1 VSPGRKPKAPRT
13 PPAQLIREPHD
24 LVDYTATLWRI
35 HRTAGEHV
43 LPWNT
48 LRTYGPLP
56 SMRWDPH
63 PGAEPISTAEGVLYA
78 AADIGTSL
86 AEVYQTTRV
95 IDTRAGAPTLTAW
108 QPQRGLRLLD
118 LSGTWLLR
126 NSASAAL
133 LAAPRSTRHLHDLAR
148 TRRPLRPVD
157 IDRAAQHRALEC
169 RRRLDTHDAV
179 VLPAADSPAGVVHR
193 PSSSR
198 RNRLSHPLTNPEKG
212 DVITH
217 STTTA
222 DGYGTTRVE
231 RAQFN
236 VDTIRIALG
245 RQACTRHLDEL

>member
-13 PPAQLIREPHD
+13 PPAPLIREPHD
-24 LVDYTATLWRI
+24 IADYTATLWRI
-35 HRTAGEHV
+35 HRTEGEHV

-78 AADIGTSL
+78 AADVATNL

-133 LAAPRSTRHLHDLAR
+133 LAAPRST
-148 TRRPLRPVD
+148 
-157 IDRAAQHRALEC
+157 C
-169 RRRLDTHDAV
+169 RRWARAIYTTWPELDGLYVPSTLTGRPNI
-179 VLPAADSPAGVVHR
+179 VLWNAAADSIPTMPSFSR
-193 PSSSR
+193 P
-198 RNRLSHPLTNPEKG
+198 LTHPLVWSIAQAAAAE
-212 DVITH
+212 I
-217 STTTA
+217 
-222 DGYGTTRVE
+222 GYH
-231 RAQFN
+231 
-236 VDTIRIALG
+236 IL
-245 RQACTRHLDEL
+245 